1 MWVLCSCD
9 ASPQFVETNSK
20 RVSTVQTGFNVFI
33 NWLRTFTV
41 QSKYVHMSDAFEGD
55 IFQTKLKLKHENK
68 QPDAAELQSPLT
80 GLTKDFS
87 SIKGEANL
95 HN

>member
-1 MWVLCSCD
+1 
-9 ASPQFVETNSK
+9 
-20 RVSTVQTGFNVFI
+20 
-33 NWLRTFTV
+33 
-41 QSKYVHMSDAFEGD
+41 MSDAFEGD

-68 QPDAAELQSPLT
+68 QPDAVDLQSPLT

>member
-1 MWVLCSCD
+1 
-9 ASPQFVETNSK
+9 
-20 RVSTVQTGFNVFI
+20 
-33 NWLRTFTV
+33 
-41 QSKYVHMSDAFEGD
+41 MSDAFEGD
-55 IFQTKLKLKHENK
+55 IFQTQLKLKHENK

-87 SIKGEANL
+87 SIKEEANL